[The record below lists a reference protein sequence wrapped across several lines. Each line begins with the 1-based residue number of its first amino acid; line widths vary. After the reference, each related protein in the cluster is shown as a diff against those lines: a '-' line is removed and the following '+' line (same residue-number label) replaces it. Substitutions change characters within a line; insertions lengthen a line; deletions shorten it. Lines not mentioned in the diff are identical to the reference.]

1 MSCQKF
7 DWGGSSVVVRSYG
20 DIAVYIN
27 PHGDIVLRQ
36 NDTFDPD
43 DQLVIVPVGNAKLV
57 ADAIL
62 RCLRESAE
70 MAAEE
75 AEERRTAAQEPPLA
89 LPAPRTKPG
98 AA

>member
-1 MSCQKF
+1 MSCKTF

-20 DIAVYIN
+20 DVAVYIN

-36 NDTFDPD
+36 NDPFDTD
-43 DQLVIVPVGNAKLV
+43 DQLVIVPVSSAQLV
-57 ADAIL
+57 ADSIMQ
-62 RCLRESAE
+62 CLRESAE

-75 AEERRTAAQEPPLA
+75 AQERRAAAPELPLA
-89 LPAPRTKPG
+89 LPAPRAKRE